1 MINAVKAQVAPQ
13 LTTGGHPALAAR
25 VEALLR
31 HQGAGVDTG
40 KIARNIVKQQIG
52 ANSIQTL
59 VFGALRTA
67 LLSAQRVTI
76 PITNASARRRR

>member
-40 KIARNIVKQQIG
+40 KIARTIVKQQIG
-52 ANSIQTL
+52 GNAAS
-59 VFGALRTA
+59 RPWS
-67 LLSAQRVTI
+67 SAHCG
-76 PITNASARRRR
+76 RRS